1 MEIGKTHN
9 ITEQTPKN
17 MALGA
22 GIVVHGLTFESDKWT
37 YTGIFGAT
45 NGGSKL
51 EIKPE
56 YLDLEVDGKL
66 VKTKGLT
73 VKIGEIAQ
81 LETNLA
87 EVTADNLK
95 MVVGGKAGEGF
106 AGFAEIVSKP
116 QLDEGDYV
124 ENLGFIGYTVAGEPI
139 IVKFDNALCT
149 SGLEY
154 EGKNKE
160 QVTIKAV
167 FECYADLSAKDL
179 TTLPYHIY
187 TKSNA

>member
-1 MEIGKTHN
+1 MNLKTHN
-9 ITEQTPKN
+9 VTEKTPEN
-17 MALGA
+17 VVLGA
-22 GIVVHGLTFESDKWT
+22 GIVVSGL
-37 YTGIFGAT
+37 IFDTEWKYDNVLGAT

-56 YLDLEVDGKL
+56 YQDLELDGVL
-66 VKTKGLT
+66 VKTKGTT
-73 VKIGEIAQ
+73 VKVGETAQ

-87 EVTADNLK
+87 EVTPNNLK
-95 MVVGGKAGEGF
+95 MVVNGKAGEGVD
-106 AGFAEIVSKP
+106 GYDEIVSKP
-116 QLDEGDYV
+116 RLEENDYL
-124 ENLGFIGYTVAGEPI
+124 ENLGFIGHTIAGEPI
-139 IVKFDNALCT
+139 IIKFDNALCT

-167 FECYADLSAKDL
+167 FECYADLTSDDL

-187 TKSNA
+187 TKATA